1 MNIDLNLYH
10 IFHTVAKFGSITKA
24 AEELY
29 VSQPAVTQGI
39 KTLENLIGA
48 TLFIRTK
55 KGVTLTEE
63 AKVLYN
69 YIDEGITYIKNGETK
84 FQELMNLQDGTL
96 KIGASTTITQHILLP
111 YLEKFTNQFP
121 NINVSITNH
130 LTTDLIKLLRNG
142 TVDLLI
148 LNLPTLEHLDLQ
160 IIPFTEVQDIFAV
173 GKKLK
178 RLSEKEQQLKN
189 LSKEDFIFQKNPSNT
204 RTYLNNFL
212 LKEKI
217 IILPKYDVVSFN
229 LVKEMTKIGM
239 GIGYLTKEFILNEIN
254 NKELYIIKTKPTIP
268 PRQIGL
274 VTLKKNI
281 PSFASR
287 SFINLILENNKNIYR
302 SCTT

>member
-229 LVKEMTKIGM
+229 LVKDMTKIGM

-287 SFINLILENNKNIYR
+287 SFINLILENNKKAH
-302 SCTT
+302 

>member
-63 AKVLYN
+63 AKVLFN

-148 LNLPTLEHLDLQ
+148 LNLPTLEHSDLQ
-160 IIPFTEVQDIFAV
+160 IIPFTKVQDIFAV

-217 IILPKYDVVSFN
+217 IISPKYDVVSFN
-229 LVKEMTKIGM
+229 LVKDMTKIGM

-254 NKELYIIKTKPTIP
+254 NKELYIIKTKPAIP
-268 PRQIGL
+268 QRQIGL

-287 SFINLILENNKNIYR
+287 SFINLILENNKKAH
-302 SCTT
+302 